1 MSTGKKV
8 ALGLVIAVIV
18 VVAGLA
24 VIIPMLLDV
33 DRYRPQVTAHIEQ
46 ETGKPARIGHLGLT
60 VLPQVAI
67 RVDDFALGNPPGF
80 PSGDFVKARRIYAVV
95 DVSALLHHQVVVNS
109 LKLDDPAI
117 NLMSDVHGKWNFE
130 NPPAKSPASAEPPGD
145 EKASFTMG
153 VISKV
158 TIEGAQLVAT
168 NLLASGVPGP
178 AFMEVHGAS
187 LDLRQVDLNAFT
199 TASLGAR
206 AAPPDAFAALAG
218 GLSSVVYAAAPQAP
232 LAAQG
237 TLKADSLK
245 FGALGVTK
253 VKSKVR
259 LYPKQ
264 VFFDN
269 LDMNCY
275 GGKAT
280 GNLSLNFAG
289 ENLRYSTD
297 ARLKGVNVAQ
307 FLNAFPEARGMMTGT
322 AEGSAKL
329 SGEVT
334 HSPDPLAGI
343 RGAGQI
349 SVRDGELPSLQLNR
363 NLRLLAR
370 LANLGPANGDPSSF
384 SSISTDFTIAER
396 RLTNSKIVLV
406 GNGVDVDGSGSMTM
420 GGEGS
425 LDYQGVAKI
434 AAGANPLTNVLAGV
448 SGATLAEG
456 KLTFPFTVG
465 GTFAHPKFSVKGGG
479 APGAAGVAKGVA
491 EGVAQGKQQPVE
503 TIRGIAGMFKKKKQ
517 Q

>member
-8 ALGLVIAVIV
+8 ALSLLIALLVIV
-18 VVAGLA
+18 VGLA
-24 VIIPMLLDV
+24 IIVPLLLDV
-33 DRYRPQVTAHIEQ
+33 DRYRPEVAAHIQQ
-46 ETGKPARIGHLGLT
+46 ETGKPAQIGRLALT
-60 VLPQVAI
+60 ILPQVAI

-95 DVSALLHHQVVVNS
+95 DVFALLHHKVVVNS

-117 NLMSDVHGKWNFE
+117 NLLSDVHGKWNFE
-130 NPPAKSPASAEPPGD
+130 NAPAKRAALVDPPGD
-145 EKASFTMG
+145 EKASFTLG

-158 TIEGAQLVAT
+158 SINQGQLVAA
-168 NLLASGVPGP
+168 NLLASGAPGP

-199 TASLGAR
+199 TASLGGP
-206 AAPPDAFAALAG
+206 AAPPGALAASAG
-218 GLSSVVYAAAPQAP
+218 WLLAVVYAAAPQAP
-232 LAAQG
+232 LVAQG
-237 TLKADSLK
+237 TLKADSLQ

-253 VKSKVR
+253 LKSKVR

-280 GNLSLNFAG
+280 GDLSLNFAG

-297 ARLKGVNVAQ
+297 ARLKGVNVAE
-307 FLNAFPEARGMMTGT
+307 FLKTFPEARGKMTGT
-322 AEGSAKL
+322 AEGTAKL
-329 SGEVT
+329 NGEVT

-343 RGAGQI
+343 RGAGQM
-349 SVRDGELPSLQLNR
+349 SVRNGELPSLQLNR

-370 LANLGPANGDPSSF
+370 LANLGPATGDPSSF
-384 SSISTDFTIAER
+384 SSISTDFKIAER
-396 RLTNSKIVLV
+396 RLSNSKITIV
-406 GNGVDVDGSGSMTM
+406 GKGVNADGSGSMTM

-434 AAGANPLTNVLAGV
+434 AAGANPLTNVLEGA
-448 SGATLAEG
+448 SGATLADG
-456 KLTFPFTVG
+456 SLTLPFTVG
-465 GTFAHPKFSVKGGG
+465 GTFANPKFSVKGGG
-479 APGAAGVAKGVA
+479 APGALGVAQ
-491 EGVAQGKQQPVE
+491 GVAQGKAQPVE
-503 TIRGIAGMFKKKKQ
+503 VVSGIAGMLRKKKKPQ
-517 Q
+517 

>member
-8 ALGLVIAVIV
+8 ALSLLIALLVIV
-18 VVAGLA
+18 VGLA
-24 VIIPMLLDV
+24 MIIPLLVDV
-33 DRYRPQVTAHIEQ
+33 DRYRPQVAAHIQQ
-46 ETGKPARIGHLGLT
+46 ETGKPAQIGRLALT
-60 VLPQVAI
+60 ILPQVAI

-95 DVSALLHHQVVVNS
+95 DVFALLHRKVVVNS
-109 LKLDDPAI
+109 LELDDPAI
-117 NLMSDVHGKWNFE
+117 NLLSDVHGKWNFE
-130 NPPAKSPASAEPPGD
+130 NAPGKSAASADPPGD
-145 EKASFTMG
+145 EKASFTLG

-158 TIEGAQLVAT
+158 SIERGQLVAAS
-168 NLLASGVPGP
+168 LLASGAPGP

-199 TASLGAR
+199 TASLGR
-206 AAPPDAFAALAG
+206 PAAPPGALAALAG
-218 GLSSVVYAAAPQAP
+218 WLRAVVYAAAPQAP
-232 LAAQG
+232 LVAQG
-237 TLKADSLK
+237 TLKADSVQ

-253 VKSKVR
+253 LKSKVR

-269 LDMNCY
+269 LDMDCY

-307 FLNAFPEARGMMTGT
+307 FLNAFPEACGKMTGT
-322 AEGSAKL
+322 AEGTAKL
-329 SGEVT
+329 NGEVT

-343 RGAGQI
+343 RGAGQM
-349 SVRDGELPSLQLNR
+349 SVRNGELSSLQLNR

-384 SSISTDFTIAER
+384 SSVSTDFKIAER
-396 RLTNSKIVLV
+396 RLSNSQLTIV

-434 AAGANPLTNVLAGV
+434 AAGANPLTNVLVGI
-448 SGATLAEG
+448 SGATMADG
-456 KLTFPFTVG
+456 KLKFPFTVG
-465 GTFAHPKFSVKGGG
+465 GTFANPKFSVKGGG
-479 APGAAGVAKGVA
+479 APGAL
-491 EGVAQGKQQPVE
+491 GVAQGMAQGKAQPAEVVS
-503 TIRGIAGMFKKKKQ
+503 GIAGLLRKKKKPQ
-517 Q
+517 